1 MLYASVIMVYMHR
14 VNTKRKQAA
23 IIRIVTYTITL
34 ILTVGWEVYQ
44 AGDGGREEFNPFV
57 NPIENTVLFPASLE
71 THIQNGR
78 VNLIQ
83 DSSDFIIE
91 EELE

>member
-1 MLYASVIMVYMHR
+1 MNSAWRNLL
-14 VNTKRKQAA
+14 
-23 IIRIVTYTITL
+23 IIGIITL
-34 ILTVGWEVYQ
+34 LLTVGWEIYQ

-71 THIQNGR
+71 THIQNGQA
-78 VNLIQ
+78 NLILDSNDVQ
-83 DSSDFIIE
+83 DGSDFIIE

>member
-1 MLYASVIMVYMHR
+1 MNSAWRNLL
-14 VNTKRKQAA
+14 
-23 IIRIVTYTITL
+23 IIGIITL

-71 THIQNGR
+71 THIQNGQ